1 DPFCSLIVFFF
12 IGKSKDGDD
21 DSDAD
26 DGIKVH
32 ETPST
37 STVASQIHNS
47 EDVGG
52 LHARHV
58 STVSTADNE
67 QVNEESGNSTWKK
80 RMKSWKGKGKD
91 KKNKNKK
98 DAVPKAKADNEASAP
113 SEQQMEEIR

>member
-1 DPFCSLIVFFF
+1 TNPWFSLIAFFF
-12 IGKSKDGDD
+12 IGKTKDGDD
-21 DSDAD
+21 DSDDD

-37 STVASQIHNS
+37 VASQIHNS
-47 EDVGG
+47 EEVGG

-58 STVSTADNE
+58 STVSTTDNE

-80 RMKSWKGKGKD
+80 IMKSWKGKGKD

-98 DAVPKAKADNEASAP
+98 DAPTKAENEV
-113 SEQQMEEIR
+113 R